1 VLAENVPRYSRFLA
15 PFLFTT
21 SLFAA
26 ARHRAVATPA
36 VPTREAI
43 AAIATKV
50 ANRVSLSYAPRLHW
64 ENAVYLDGLV
74 LVGEQLNARTAGS
87 GNGLIERAADV
98 LLNSDDAIDQIYWG
112 DGTAW
117 AQAALDLYRVLPSSD
132 ARRPAL
138 IALLTGPVS
147 FAEHAI
153 RDTPASAPPRDPW
166 WIAGGYGTRFW
177 QDDMYMVVPWLALYG
192 STQNG
197 LPANEQARNL
207 AYEWIESYVYEH
219 RPSQTDVV
227 PSLASRRGP
236 LLWDPAS
243 MLFQH
248 STELI
253 GSTQDFWGRGNGWSL
268 IALARASELLDGAYT
283 GGRYDQVVS
292 ADELRSM
299 LRGSAE
305 SIVARRAPDDGWG
318 PFLANPAACGG
329 SETSAT
335 GLLTFF
341 LARGVNDGWLDR
353 ATYIPIVMRAY
364 DSLLRHVDSDGYVTA
379 IQPPDIGPNCAQK
392 TSREDPF
399 YLNLNYGP
407 GALLLATAEVLKFSD
422 EELAHR

>member
-1 VLAENVPRYSRFLA
+1 MLPEIVPRYPRFLA
-15 PFLFTT
+15 LLLFAP

-26 ARHRAVATPA
+26 TRHRAVAIPA
-36 VPTREAI
+36 PPTRDAI

-50 ANRVSLSYAPRLHW
+50 ANRVTLSYAPRLHW

-74 LVGEQLNARTAGS
+74 LLGEQLNVRAAGS
-87 GNGLIERAADV
+87 GNALIEHAAAV
-98 LLNSDDAIDQIYWG
+98 LLNSDDSIGDVYWG

-117 AQAALDLYRVLPSSD
+117 AQAALDLYRVLPPSD
-132 ARRPAL
+132 SRRQ
-138 IALLTGPVS
+138 ALLGLLAGPMR
-147 FAEHAI
+147 FAEHAV

-166 WIAGGYGTRFW
+166 WVAGGYGTRFW
-177 QDDMYMVVPWLALYG
+177 QDDFYMVVPWLALYG
-192 STQNG
+192 SAEDG
-197 LPANEQARNL
+197 LPANELARNL

-219 RPSQTDVV
+219 RPSSSDAV
-227 PSLASRRGP
+227 PSFPSRRGP

-248 STELI
+248 SPELI
-253 GSTQDFWGRGNGWSL
+253 GSTQDFWGRGNGWAL
-268 IALARASELLDGAYT
+268 VALARASELLDAPYT
-283 GGRYDQVVS
+283 AARYDQVVT

-305 SIVARRAPDDGWG
+305 SLIARRAPGDGWG
-318 PFLANPAACGG
+318 PFLADPAACGG

-353 ATYIPIVMRAY
+353 ATYVPIVMRAC
-364 DSLLRHVDSDGYVTA
+364 DSLLRHVDGDGYVTA

-392 TSREDPF
+392 TSAEDLF

-407 GALLLATAEVLKFSD
+407 GALLLATSEVLKFSD
-422 EELAHR
+422 EELARR

>member
-1 VLAENVPRYSRFLA
+1 LPENVRRSSRFLTLVLFA
-15 PFLFTT
+15 P
-21 SLFAA
+21 SLLAA
-26 ARHRAVATPA
+26 ARHRAVATPQ
-36 VPTREAI
+36 PLNRETI
-43 AAIATKV
+43 AAIGTKV

-74 LVGEQLNARTAGS
+74 LLGEQLNAQSGGS
-87 GNGLIERAADV
+87 GTPLIEHAADV
-98 LLNSDDAIDQIYWG
+98 LLNSDDAIDQVYWG

-117 AQAALDLYRVLPSSD
+117 AQAALDLYRVLPPSD
-132 ARRPAL
+132 SRRQT
-138 IALLTGPVS
+138 LLTLLAGPMA
-147 FAEHAI
+147 FAEHAV
-153 RDTPASAPPRDPW
+153 RDTPAFAPPRDPW

-192 STQNG
+192 SAHDG
-197 LPANEQARNL
+197 LPANDLAKNL
-207 AYEWIESYVYEH
+207 AYEWIESYVYDH
-219 RPSQTDVV
+219 RPSATGAL
-227 PSLASRRGP
+227 PSAVSRRGP

-248 STELI
+248 SVELI

-268 IALARASELLDGAYT
+268 VALARAAESLDAPYT
-283 GGRYDQVVS
+283 SGRYDQIAT
-292 ADELRSM
+292 ADDLRSM

-305 SIVARRAPDDGWG
+305 SLIAHRAPDGGWG
-318 PFLANPAACGG
+318 PFLANPNACGG

-353 ATYIPIVMRAY
+353 ATYVPIVMRAY
-364 DSLLRHVDSDGYVTA
+364 ETLLRHVDFEGYVDA

-407 GALLLATAEVLKFSD
+407 GAVLLATSEVLKFSD
-422 EELAHR
+422 EELARR